1 MTNNK
6 NVLFT
11 TGNVRCFFSH
21 LSPSNLPRELYDSR
35 GIASVADFLPLP
47 GP

>member
-11 TGNVRCFFSH
+11 TGNVD
-21 LSPSNLPRELYDSR
+21 LPRELYDSR

-47 GP
+47 GL